1 MLVLFDF
8 SKAFDRVSHKILLDK
23 LKQIGF
29 SLEAINW
36 FRSYL
41 SQRQQ
46 AVMSKNGKCSKWN
59 TVIGGV
65 PQGSIFGPLFFLI
78 YIDDLRHHIKHSK
91 HILYAD
97 DLQIY
102 VQCGKEHMSETI
114 KNINSDISSILDWSI
129 SNKLFL
135 NLGKTQAIA
144 FGDVDVLEELYAS
157 NPININGTCI
167 PLEHSVKNLG
177 VILDSSLSWSEQ
189 IKKTCRNVNFALYRL
204 RYFRHLT
211 DESLRTKLVSS
222 LVLPH
227 IDYCSTAMGELNQGQ
242 NAIFQKLINSGIR
255 YIKGARMRDSIT
267 PIRLQMGWLSA
278 YNRRLLLA
286 LSLIY
291 KTLKTKQP
299 SYLREKI
306 KNYDFPRILRPL
318 NRELAIPISKSG
330 CYDRSIFVY
339 AVRYWNTLPLHI
351 RHSSNINIFQT
362 QIQNHLLNTEK
373 FRYLIPSRI

>member
-1 MLVLFDF
+1 MVLFDF

-59 TVIGGV
+59 TVISGV
-65 PQGSIFGPLFFLI
+65 PQGSIFGPLLFLI
-78 YIDDLRHHIKHSK
+78 YINDLRHHIKHSK

-144 FGDVDVLEELYAS
+144 FGDVDVLE
-157 NPININGTCI
+157 
-167 PLEHSVKNLG
+167 
-177 VILDSSLSWSEQ
+177 
-189 IKKTCRNVNFALYRL
+189 
-204 RYFRHLT
+204 
-211 DESLRTKLVSS
+211 
-222 LVLPH
+222 
-227 IDYCSTAMGELNQGQ
+227 
-242 NAIFQKLINSGIR
+242 
-255 YIKGARMRDSIT
+255 
-267 PIRLQMGWLSA
+267 
-278 YNRRLLLA
+278 
-286 LSLIY
+286 
-291 KTLKTKQP
+291 
-299 SYLREKI
+299 
-306 KNYDFPRILRPL
+306 
-318 NRELAIPISKSG
+318 
-330 CYDRSIFVY
+330 
-339 AVRYWNTLPLHI
+339 
-351 RHSSNINIFQT
+351 
-362 QIQNHLLNTEK
+362 
-373 FRYLIPSRI
+373 